1 MVDYT
6 HHAKWNAAD
15 PETRENVKNVLAESV
30 LSQRVT
36 VTGAAAV
43 AALGGRPAELAAL
56 GQAAQGTGQAD
67 GAAAIYE
74 PSTDLTEIM

>member
-36 VTGAAAV
+36 VTGAAV
-43 AALGGRPAELAAL
+43 AAAFGGTPAALAAL
-56 GQAAQGTGQAD
+56 GQAAQGTGQAE
-67 GAAAIYE
+67 GAATIYE
-74 PSTDLTEIM
+74 SFTDLIGVM